1 MPLAETQ
8 EQITERFDD
17 GGSLA
22 EVEEELIDSAPFTEE
37 QRAAL
42 WLYASAT
49 IPRDLA
55 EATAEVAQQSR
66 SRLGGFNTAL
76 LAAGKRAFAKARPK
90 ASATNGTRP

>member
-8 EQITERFDD
+8 ERINERFDD

-22 EVEEELIDSAPFTEE
+22 EVEDEIIDPAPFTEE

-66 SRLGGFNTAL
+66 SRLGGFNAAL
-76 LAAGKRAFAKARPK
+76 LAAGKRAFAKARRK